1 MDSKRKLLDY
11 HTDEG
16 AKRIVYLYFYLA
28 VERGSWFLYG
38 LQQHGHT
45 GGLASDDF
53 LRCIF
58 PKYYDPDE
66 EEYFGETGVL
76 FEADEPAVLEASMV
90 WLSNDEYLA
99 ELEKWSKK
107 YREKN
112 PKDSECV
119 ETLLADIREN
129 FERWYC
135 FERKQM

>member
-11 HTDEG
+11 HTDEE

-66 EEYFGETGVL
+66 EEYF
-76 FEADEPAVLEASMV
+76 FEVSKWAEKYVEDTPEDAEEV
-90 WLSNDEYLA
+90 A
-99 ELEKWSKK
+99 ELLEKLK
-107 YREKN
+107 EKFG
-112 PKDSECV
+112 
-119 ETLLADIREN
+119 L
-129 FERWYC
+129 
-135 FERKQM
+135 